1 MNGENLS
8 IPELICELTR
18 KCNLKEEYFAAS
30 FNLSPTEVRLLN
42 LFSANTSLSIREL
55 KEKLKLTSGRVTHI
69 LTSLE
74 DKNLVSRVPDVNDK
88 RNILVNLRPKAH
100 LLINNLKESYDDL
113 HKRILQ
119 NLKPAERENITSS
132 LQKLN
137 DLLGK
142 WENKK

>member
-8 IPELICELTR
+8 IAELVCELTR
-18 KCNLKEEYFAAS
+18 NCNLKEENFAAG

-42 LFSANTSLSIREL
+42 LFSSNTSYTSKEL
-55 KEKLKLTSGRVTHI
+55 REKLKLTAGRITHI
-69 LTSLE
+69 LISLE
-74 DKNLVSRVPDVNDK
+74 EKNLVSRIQDVNDK
-88 RNILVNLRPKAH
+88 RIILVKLRPKAH

-119 NLKPAERENITSS
+119 NLTKEEMKNIISS

-137 DLLGK
+137 DVLGK
-142 WENKK
+142 WINKK